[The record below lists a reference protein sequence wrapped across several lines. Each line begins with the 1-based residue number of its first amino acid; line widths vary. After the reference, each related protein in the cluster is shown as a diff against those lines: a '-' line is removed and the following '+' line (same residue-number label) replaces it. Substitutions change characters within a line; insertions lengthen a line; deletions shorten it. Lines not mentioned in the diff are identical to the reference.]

1 VQALLAMSETTRQD
15 EGRSMTQWSRSD
27 GTRVMIWHSKP
38 IEEALG
44 ADLLAAIRWW
54 ADGRVQYAQDGQGE

>member
-1 VQALLAMSETTRQD
+1 MNETTNPDGDRQ
-15 EGRSMTQWSRSD
+15 MTQWSRAD

-44 ADLLAAIRWW
+44 ADLLASIRWW
-54 ADGRVQYAQDGQGE
+54 AEGRVKYAQDGAGE

>member
-1 VQALLAMSETTRQD
+1 
-15 EGRSMTQWSRSD
+15 MTQWSRSD